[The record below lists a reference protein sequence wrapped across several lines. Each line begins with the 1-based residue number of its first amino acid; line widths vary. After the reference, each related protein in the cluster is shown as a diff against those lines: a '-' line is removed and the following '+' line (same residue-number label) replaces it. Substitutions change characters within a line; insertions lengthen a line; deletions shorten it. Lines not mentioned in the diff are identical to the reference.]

1 MAKSR
6 KEKTDVKKKA
16 KTIAGKKSTLRTS
29 KATTKRSLP
38 EITLLEEVVIED
50 ADYGNVSEERS
61 SILSIVRGLEGQV
74 ETAFKL
80 KEVLEEELDTA
91 QERLSEELSVRVEL
105 EARLSALEAEAALV
119 EHLREDISFAEEE
132 RNNFVELLG
141 QVQPELEAM
150 TLERD
155 SLTEQVAAMD
165 TNIVELDDD
174 KTTLEAQVM
183 NLKDKVSEMERLRGQ
198 LDDLTETRL
207 ELTEKV
213 RELSRD
219 LNASDTSKGSFEKD
233 LTMTKE
239 KVSNLSVEVDYLQ
252 KNLADSE
259 SQVAD
264 LRIRLEDQQIA
275 NRNMVEVKARLEGEM
290 KMLNLNYESAKN
302 EIKGFKNALYDIRS
316 EATRTSSRVRQRYFK
331 PDNGG
336 GQIKRAVK
344 SSRSRNKNQS
354 LPAKV

>member
-6 KEKTDVKKKA
+6 KEKTDVKKNA
-16 KTIAGKKSTLRTS
+16 KTIAGKKSTPRTS

-105 EARLSALEAEAALV
+105 EARLSALEVEAALV

-183 NLKDKVSEMERLRGQ
+183 NLKDKVSEMEQLRGQ
-198 LDDLTETRL
+198 LDDLTEIRL

-252 KNLADSE
+252 KNLTDSE

-275 NRNMVEVKARLEGEM
+275 NRNLVEVKARLEGEM
-290 KMLNLNYESAKN
+290 KILNLNYESAKN

-336 GQIKRAVK
+336 GQIKRAAK
-344 SSRSRNKNQS
+344 SSRSLNKNQS

>member
-6 KEKTDVKKKA
+6 KKKTGVKKKA
-16 KTIAGKKSTLRTS
+16 KTIARKKPATRTS

-38 EITLLEEVVIED
+38 RVTLLEEVVIEN
-50 ADYGNVSEERS
+50 ADYGNVTEERS

-80 KEVLEEELDTA
+80 KEVLEEELETA
-91 QERLSEELSVRVEL
+91 QKRLSEELSARAEL
-105 EARLSALEAEAALV
+105 EARLSALEIEAALV
-119 EHLREDISFAEEE
+119 EHLREDISFAEQE
-132 RNNFVELLG
+132 RNSSVELLG
-141 QVQPELEAM
+141 QIQPQLEAI

-155 SLTEQVAAMD
+155 SLTGQVAAME
-165 TNIVELDDD
+165 TNIGELDNDR
-174 KTTLEAQVM
+174 TTLEAQVM

-198 LDDLTETRL
+198 LDDLTGTRV

-219 LNASDTSKGSFEKD
+219 IDASDTSKGAFEKE
-233 LTMTKE
+233 LVKTKE
-239 KVSNLSVEVDYLQ
+239 IVSNLNVEVEYLQ
-252 KNLADSE
+252 KNLTDSE
-259 SQVAD
+259 TQVAD

-275 NRNMVEVKARLEGEM
+275 NRNLVEVKARLEGEL
-290 KMLNLNYESAKN
+290 KMLNINYESAKN

-316 EATRTSSRVRQRYFK
+316 EATRTSGRVRQRYFK

-336 GQIKRAVK
+336 SQSKKTK
-344 SSRSRNKNQS
+344 SSRSLNKN
-354 LPAKV
+354 

>member
-6 KEKTDVKKKA
+6 KEKTGVKKKA
-16 KTIAGKKSTLRTS
+16 KTIARKKSATRTS

-38 EITLLEEVVIED
+38 RVTLLEDVVIEN
-50 ADYGNVSEERS
+50 ADYGNVTEERS
-61 SILSIVRGLEGQV
+61 SILSIVKGLEGQV

-91 QERLSEELSVRVEL
+91 QGRLSEELSERAEL
-105 EARLSALEAEAALV
+105 EARLSVLEAEAALV

-132 RNNFVELLG
+132 RNDAIELLE
-141 QVQPELEAM
+141 QIQPQHEAM

-165 TNIVELDDD
+165 TNIGELDDD

-183 NLKDKVSEMERLRGQ
+183 NLNDKVSEMERLRGQ

-219 LNASDTSKGSFEKD
+219 LDASDTSKGSFEKE
-233 LTMTKE
+233 LIKTKE
-239 KVSNLSVEVDYLQ
+239 IVSNMNVEVEYLQ
-252 KNLADSE
+252 KNLTDSE
-259 SQVAD
+259 SQVKD
-264 LRIRLEDQQIA
+264 LRIRLEDQQIV
-275 NRNMVEVKARLEGEM
+275 NRNMIEVKARLEGEL
-290 KMLNLNYESAKN
+290 KMLNLNYENAKN

-316 EATRTSSRVRQRYFK
+316 EATRTSGRVRQRYFK

-336 GQIKRAVK
+336 SQKKKAK
-344 SSRSRNKNQS
+344 SSRSRNKKQP
-354 LPAKV
+354 LPAMV

>member
-16 KTIAGKKSTLRTS
+16 KTIARKKPTPRTS
-29 KATTKRSLP
+29 KAITERSLP
-38 EITLLEEVVIED
+38 EIALLEEVVIED

-91 QERLSEELSVRVEL
+91 QERLSEELSARVEL
-105 EARLSALEAEAALV
+105 EARLSALEVEAALV

-132 RNNFVELLG
+132 RNSSVELLG
-141 QVQPELEAM
+141 QIQPELEAM

-155 SLTEQVAAMD
+155 SLTEQVASMD

-198 LDDLTETRL
+198 LDDLTETRQ
-207 ELTEKV
+207 ELAEKV

-219 LNASDTSKGSFEKD
+219 LNASDTSEGAFEKD
-233 LTMTKE
+233 LTRTKE
-239 KVSNLSVEVDYLQ
+239 IVSNLNVEVDYLQ

-259 SQVAD
+259 GQVRD

-275 NRNMVEVKARLEGEM
+275 NRNLVEVKARLEGEI
-290 KMLNLNYESAKN
+290 KILNLNYESAKN
-302 EIKGFKNALYDIRS
+302 EIKSFKSALYDIRS
-316 EATRTSSRVRQRYFK
+316 EATRTSGRVRQRYFK

-344 SSRSRNKNQS
+344 SSRSRNKKTVS
-354 LPAKV
+354 AR

>member
-16 KTIAGKKSTLRTS
+16 KTIAGKKSTIRTS

-155 SLTEQVAAMD
+155 SLTE
-165 TNIVELDDD
+165 
-174 KTTLEAQVM
+174 
-183 NLKDKVSEMERLRGQ
+183 
-198 LDDLTETRL
+198 
-207 ELTEKV
+207 
-213 RELSRD
+213 
-219 LNASDTSKGSFEKD
+219 
-233 LTMTKE
+233 
-239 KVSNLSVEVDYLQ
+239 
-252 KNLADSE
+252 
-259 SQVAD
+259 
-264 LRIRLEDQQIA
+264 
-275 NRNMVEVKARLEGEM
+275 
-290 KMLNLNYESAKN
+290 
-302 EIKGFKNALYDIRS
+302 
-316 EATRTSSRVRQRYFK
+316 
-331 PDNGG
+331 
-336 GQIKRAVK
+336 
-344 SSRSRNKNQS
+344 
-354 LPAKV
+354 

>member
-16 KTIAGKKSTLRTS
+16 KTIARKKPTPRTS
-29 KATTKRSLP
+29 KAITKRSLP
-38 EITLLEEVVIED
+38 EIALLEEVVIED

-91 QERLSEELSVRVEL
+91 QERLSEELSARAEL
-105 EARLSALEAEAALV
+105 EARLSALEVEAALV

-132 RNNFVELLG
+132 RNSSVELLG
-141 QVQPELEAM
+141 QIQPELEAV

-155 SLTEQVAAMD
+155 SLTEQVAAMETD
-165 TNIVELDDD
+165 IGELDDD
-174 KTTLEAQVM
+174 RTTLEAQVM
-183 NLKDKVSEMERLRGQ
+183 NLKDKVSEMEQLRGQ

-219 LNASDTSKGSFEKD
+219 LNASDTSKGAFEKE
-233 LTMTKE
+233 LTKTKE
-239 KVSNLSVEVDYLQ
+239 IVSNLNVEVDYLQ

-259 SQVAD
+259 GQVRD

-290 KMLNLNYESAKN
+290 KILNLNYESAKN

-316 EATRTSSRVRQRYFK
+316 EATRTSGRVRQRYFK

-336 GQIKRAVK
+336 GQIKMVVK
-344 SSRSRNKNQS
+344 SSRSRNKKTVS
-354 LPAKV
+354 AR